1 MIRVETMKFH
11 PLANRARVET
21 AETAMPEKVPFHAAF
36 LKAVDMFPRTD
47 RSRRTGEKWISSDE
61 YGLTCFREQRYALTS
76 KWTCLAMLRQL
87 PF

>member
-36 LKAVDMFPRTD
+36 LKAVDMFPRTAICPD
-47 RSRRTGEKWISSDE
+47 IKMDVSSHTE
-61 YGLTCFREQRYALTS
+61 AVALLVKSGTD
-76 KWTCLAMLRQL
+76 AN
-87 PF
+87 

>member
-36 LKAVDMFPRTD
+36 LKAVDMFPHTTQLLD
-47 RSRRTGEKWISSDE
+47 ILSVCSFHVEAV
-61 YGLTCFREQRYALTS
+61 ALLS
-76 KWTCLAMLRQL
+76 KLN
-87 PF
+87 